1 MAKTI
6 TLRLDDKVLERFKT
20 HAKDEN
26 RTLSNFIET
35 AALRYVEEV
44 ELVDDFEMQEILT
57 NAPLIKRLK
66 KGGDDARNKRGRFV
80 KI

>member
-1 MAKTI
+1 MAKTV
-6 TLRLDDKVLERFKT
+6 TLRIDDELLERFKV

-35 AALRYVEEV
+35 ATLRYIEEID
-44 ELVDDFEMQEILT
+44 LVDDFEMQEILT
-57 NAPLIKRLK
+57 NESLLKRLK
-66 KGGDDARNKRGRFV
+66 KGSDDARKRRGRFA

>member
-44 ELVDDFEMQEILT
+44 ELVDDFEMHEILT
-57 NAPLIKRLK
+57 NAPLLKRLK
-66 KGGDDARNKRGRFV
+66 KGSDDARNKRGHFV